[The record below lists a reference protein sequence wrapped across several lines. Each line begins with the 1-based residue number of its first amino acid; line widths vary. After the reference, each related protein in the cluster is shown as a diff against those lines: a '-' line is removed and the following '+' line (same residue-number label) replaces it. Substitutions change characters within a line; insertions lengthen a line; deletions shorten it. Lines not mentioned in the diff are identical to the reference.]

1 MKHTFLLLLATLLAT
16 SCVKLDGESYRKYSD
31 YVNIMEVNMPDS
43 AFIGDDIPIVV
54 QAGAPNGCWSGLEVH
69 IGRSTIYDS
78 VFGFTATGLFESTN
92 NLCAEVLVTKDSTF
106 HFKTDTAGIYLFI
119 AYSAAYQP
127 IYDTLVVSDTA
138 TSKR

>member
-1 MKHTFLLLLATLLAT
+1 PFW
-16 SCVKLDGESYRKYSD
+16 
-31 YVNIMEVNMPDS
+31 DS
-43 AFIGDDIPIVV
+43 ANSPQTLAERF
-54 QAGAPNGCWSGLEVH
+54 
-69 IGRSTIYDS
+69 
-78 VFGFTATGLFESTN
+78 ATGLFESTN